1 MSILTESG
9 LAYIQLIEMAT
20 KIIRAPINLTAGP
33 NTTEFLIGKISRSRS
48 ARNMSL
54 KITNAWDY
62 TIAITVC
69 ICLSSRCTCEGKTF
83 QAFMSSEDPETV
95 RMIQNISDM
104 IIDPRNALKY
114 MDQEMYQPLISEL
127 MK

>member
-1 MSILTESG
+1 
-9 LAYIQLIEMAT
+9 
-20 KIIRAPINLTAGP
+20 
-33 NTTEFLIGKISRSRS
+33 
-48 ARNMSL
+48 
-54 KITNAWDY
+54 
-62 TIAITVC
+62 
-69 ICLSSRCTCEGKTF
+69 
-83 QAFMSSEDPETV
+83 MSSEDPETV